1 MFTALFTSALLLGAA
16 PKVVSPE
23 WNAVN
28 VKKELVTF
36 YADVLADALRKQ
48 GLQVVTA
55 QDIATLLGME
65 RQRELV
71 GCNDA
76 ASSCMAEL
84 ASALGCDATLMVNLA
99 RFDDGGFRGIA
110 KVISSKTGNTLAS
123 AQLDSSSERRL
134 LDSLEAAAKV
144 LAVPFGS
151 SVTPAPEVTKN
162 VASKSDV
169 PLWWIPGAIGVVV
182 GGASVPMFVV
192 SQADYESLSIDETL
206 TTRDLAQDRA
216 DRGSALQTGGWIA
229 AGVGVGL
236 VATSIVLLAL
246 PKSDVV
252 PTAVVTPTG
261 GAVGLGG
268 RF

>member
-48 GLQVVTA
+48 GLQVMTA
-55 QDIATLLGME
+55 QDVATLLGME
-65 RQRELV
+65 RQRELM

-110 KVISSKTGNTLAS
+110 KVVSSKTGNTLSS
-123 AQLDSSSERRL
+123 AQLDSTNERRL
-134 LDSLEAAAKV
+134 LDSLEAAAKI
-144 LAVPFGS
+144 LAVPFGAAA
-151 SVTPAPEVTKN
+151 VPPTVVARDEGPENATRF
-162 VASKSDV
+162 
-169 PLWWIPGAIGVVV
+169 WWIPGAV
-182 GGASVPMFVV
+182 GLAAGAAGAGMFVA
-192 SQADYESLSIDETL
+192 SQGEYDALYSYDSFDK
-206 TTRDLAQDRA
+206 AQA
-216 DRGSALQTGGWIA
+216 GAERGKALQTGGWVA
-229 AGVGVGL
+229 AGVGAGL
-236 VATSIVLLAL
+236 VVTGVVMLIL
-246 PKSDVV
+246 PKRDVV
-252 PTAVVTPTG
+252 PTAAVTPNG
-261 GAVGLGG
+261 GSVGVGG